1 MAARKPV
8 IPLIIEPHPEDYIG
22 YPFMTL
28 IQYRKAPLLV
38 IVDNATS
45 EYINAFVLD
54 VCGPEGV
61 NEDEVISTAI
71 EWYKSNSKLFP
82 ISIEFSRAGMTKDT
96 SKLYR
101 SLNVE
106 FISRVIGPVPL
117 YEMLDV
123 KSIKRRRR
131 KPIPANQ
138 TVLRVPTLIDEVDQP
153 EDFQ

>member
-1 MAARKPV
+1 MAARKPT
-8 IPLIIEPHPEDYIG
+8 IPLVIEPHPENYVG
-22 YPFMTL
+22 YPFITL
-28 IQYRKAPLLV
+28 IQYRKQPLLA

-45 EYINAFVLD
+45 DYIHAFVLD

-61 NEDEVISTAI
+61 DEEEVIATAI
-71 EWYKSNSKLFP
+71 DWYKDNAANYP
-82 ISIEFSRAGMTKDT
+82 ISIEFSKLGMTKDT

-117 YEMLDV
+117 YEMSEV
-123 KSIKRRRR
+123 KSVKRRRR

-138 TVLRVPTLIDEVDQP
+138 LVNILTS
-153 EDFQ
+153 